1 MSITELGII
10 IEVRLVQ
17 NLKAPFA
24 IFVTLLGIVIEVIL
38 SQAWY
43 YIFVSDKG
51 EIMFVTQM

>member
-38 SQAWY
+38 SQACIY
-43 YIFVSDKG
+43 NRLLLNIL
-51 EIMFVTQM
+51 

>member
-38 SQAWY
+38 SHTSIY
-43 YIFVSDKG
+43 
-51 EIMFVTQM
+51 M

>member
-24 IFVTLLGIVIEVIL
+24 IFVEINRLVIDL
-38 SQAWY
+38 SIAKVL
-43 YIFVSDKG
+43 IR
-51 EIMFVTQM
+51 ICPI